1 MPGGGGALGGPPR
14 RAVPAVANAVACQA
28 AAAVCN
34 ATPTAPDL
42 ARALA
47 DAVARAVPGAL
58 RARVA
63 AELKTTFASHY
74 TKTLSLRDV
83 LDPEAI
89 KAYNR
94 KATGEKFLIN
104 PSL

>member
-1 MPGGGGALGGPPR
+1 MDPKGSAALD
-14 RAVPAVANAVACQA
+14 
-28 AAAVCN
+28 
-34 ATPTAPDL
+34 TPSVLSA
-42 ARALA
+42 
-47 DAVARAVPGAL
+47 PGA
-58 RARVA
+58 
-63 AELKTTFASHY
+63 SP
-74 TKTLSLRDV
+74 TLSLRDV